1 MGKSGVMIDL
11 SLSALIRAWIT
22 TMIASGLLL
31 VALALA
37 QFWNNAAYVQ
47 GLRQALQ
54 ITAEEP
60 PPDVLGLYAGSDVVL
75 AGLGPAIDGTPGGG
89 LKVSRGWPGQARP
102 RRAGNA
108 TP

>member
-1 MGKSGVMIDL
+1 MGEPAVMIDL
-11 SLSALIRAWIT
+11 SLSALIKAWIT

-31 VALALA
+31 VVLALA

-60 PPDVLGLYAGSDVVL
+60 PPDVLGLYVED
-75 AGLGPAIDGTPGGG
+75 PAE
-89 LKVSRGWPGQARP
+89 AYAA
-102 RRAGNA
+102 RAGH
-108 TP
+108 PGS

>member
-1 MGKSGVMIDL
+1 MIDL

-37 QFWNNAAYVQ
+37 QFWNNDAYKQ
-47 GLRQALQ
+47 GLRQALH

-60 PPDVLGLYAGSDVVL
+60 PPEVLGLYVDD
-75 AGLGPAIDGTPGGG
+75 PAE
-89 LKVSRGWPGQARP
+89 AYMA
-102 RRAGNA
+102 RAGH
-108 TP
+108 TGW

>member
-1 MGKSGVMIDL
+1 MIDL

-22 TMIASGLLL
+22 TMIASGLLV

-37 QFWNNAAYVQ
+37 QFWNNAGYVQ

-60 PPDVLGLYAGSDVVL
+60 PPDVMGLYVED
-75 AGLGPAIDGTPGGG
+75 PAIHGTPGEG

-102 RRAGNA
+102 RQAGNA

>member
-1 MGKSGVMIDL
+1 MGEPAVMVDL
-11 SLSALIRAWIT
+11 SLSALIKAWIT

-31 VALALA
+31 VTLALA
-37 QFWNNAAYVQ
+37 QFWNNAGYVQ

-54 ITAEEP
+54 ITVEEP
-60 PPDVLGLYAGSDVVL
+60 PPDVLGLYVVD
-75 AGLGPAIDGTPGGG
+75 PAIHGTRGEG
-89 LKVSRGWPGQARP
+89 LKVSSGWPGHARP